1 MPAPRTNSAPRTKA
15 NPQPETPSVDV
26 TPYQNQIHALQQQLQ
41 QVNGELQATQAHA
54 YRKQMAMEQALA
66 QKDQLITQI
75 AQVTQ
80 FTGSTPGELIAHLQS
95 PFP

>member
-41 QVNGELQATQAHA
+41 QASAELQATQAHA
-54 YRKQMAMEQALA
+54 YRKQMAMEQAME
-66 QKDQLITQI
+66 QKDQLLNQI
-75 AQVTQ
+75 AQVVGFQ
-80 FTGSTPGELIAHLQS
+80 GRTPGELIAHLQS
-95 PFP
+95 QFP